1 MWVIAISLAVVAAV
15 ASGLAPAPAILIFA
29 LIVVVAASVL
39 RPGFALGAV
48 VVSALIMS
56 GLQTTITLPSQASLL
71 TRAFIAVFALST
83 LLRLRRGSRTSAHL
97 TPFII
102 WAGILLVSTLVAA
115 SDRIL
120 ALQGF
125 WTYLCGPAAFLAIL
139 YSDLCEKTL
148 ARVSMAIGAL
158 IVLQLPVVLY
168 QNLFVA
174 TKVDEIGG
182 TFGKIGGTSLQ
193 AIVMGFA
200 WTVAVALVNGK
211 RRIWLVPIAVAV
223 ATVLLVS
230 EAKAG
235 FLFCAIG
242 TIAVGLATGVLTRRF
257 ATVSIRYAAIAAG
270 AVAALYAGYA
280 YAGSV
285 LKGGERGAIN
295 LLASMSTTGSVV
307 RYLFSHG
314 PQGQAGRLEGVR
326 LALMQGRSALA
337 DALIGRG
344 PGLLSSSTLLGG
356 TSAFLAATGATFEW
370 STSLTRSIL
379 EIGILGTAMYALV
392 VVAAAWTASDSWK
405 PRVEAISIP
414 LVAAC
419 VGLATVYL
427 VAGVYAAAWH
437 SDAVA
442 ILFWC
447 VLGIVAKWGQ
457 LRRAASS
464 GSGEGAPSGPAPAIV
479 A

>member
-1 MWVIAISLAVVAAV
+1 MWFATIGLAIVAAV
-15 ASGLAPAPAILIFA
+15 ASGFAPAPAILLFA
-29 LIVVVAASVL
+29 VVVVVAASVL

-48 VVSALIMS
+48 VFSALIMS
-56 GLQTTITLPSQASLL
+56 GLQTAITLPTQASLL
-71 TRAFIAVFALST
+71 TRVFIAVFALST
-83 LLRLRRGSRTSAHL
+83 MLRLRRGMRVSAHL

-102 WAGILLVSTLVAA
+102 WAGILAVSTMVAV

-120 ALQGF
+120 SLQGF
-125 WTYLCGPAAFLAIL
+125 WTYLCGPVAFLAIL
-139 YSDLCEKTL
+139 YSDLCESTL
-148 ARVSMAIGAL
+148 KKLSLAIAGLMA
-158 IVLQLPVVLY
+158 LQLPVVLY

-182 TFGKIGGTSLQ
+182 TFGKVGGTSLQ
-193 AIVMGFA
+193 AIIMGFT
-200 WTVAVALVNGK
+200 WTVAIALLAGK
-211 RRIWLVPIAVAV
+211 RRVWLVPIAAAV
-223 ATVLLVS
+223 VTVLLVS

-242 TIAVGLATGVLTRRF
+242 TVAAGLAIGVLTRRF
-257 ATVSIRYAAIAAG
+257 ATVSIKYTAIAAG
-270 AVAALYAGYA
+270 AVAALFAGYA

-295 LLASMSTTGSVV
+295 LLASMSTSGAVV

-370 STSLTRSIL
+370 ATSLTRSIL
-379 EIGILGTAMYALV
+379 ETGILGTLTYAV
-392 VVAAAWTASDSWK
+392 VVAAAVWTVSDSWK
-405 PRVEAISIP
+405 PRVGELGTAV
-414 LVAAC
+414 VAAC
-419 VGLATVYL
+419 VGLAAVYL
-427 VAGVYAAAWH
+427 VAGVYASAWH

-442 ILFWC
+442 VTFWC
-447 VLGIVAKWGQ
+447 VMGIAAKWGQ
-457 LRRAASS
+457 VRRAAAMASS
-464 GSGEGAPSGPAPAIV
+464 PVEETSATAAV
-479 A
+479 

>member
-1 MWVIAISLAVVAAV
+1 MWAIALALAAVAAV
-15 ASGLAPAPAILIFA
+15 AAGLAPTPAILIFA

-48 VVSALIMS
+48 IVSALIMS
-56 GLQTTITLPSQASLL
+56 GLQTAVALPSQASLL

-83 LLRLRRGSRTSAHL
+83 LLRLRRGSRVSAHL
-97 TPFII
+97 TPFLV
-102 WAGILLVSTLVAA
+102 WAGILTVSTLVAA
-115 SDRIL
+115 SDKLL
-120 ALQGF
+120 AVQGL
-125 WTYLCGPAAFLAIL
+125 WTYLCGPAVFLAIL
-139 YSDLCEKTL
+139 YSDLCERTL
-148 ARVSMAIGAL
+148 ARVSLAVATL
-158 IVLQLPVVLY
+158 VAAQLPVVLY

-182 TFGKIGGTSLQ
+182 TFGKVGGTSLQ
-193 AIVMGFA
+193 AIVMGLV
-200 WTVAVALVNGK
+200 WTAAIALLTGK
-211 RRIWLVPIAVAV
+211 RRMWLVPIAAAV
-223 ATVLLVS
+223 VTVLLVS

-235 FLFCAIG
+235 FLFCAVG
-242 TIAVGLATGVLTRRF
+242 TIAVGLSTGVLTRRF
-257 ATVSIRYAAIAAG
+257 ATVSIRYATIAAG
-270 AVAALYAGYA
+270 LVAALYAGYA
-280 YAGSV
+280 YAGSI
-285 LKGGERGAIN
+285 LKGGERGAYN

-326 LALMQGRSALA
+326 LALVQGRSALA

-379 EIGILGTAMYALV
+379 EIGILGTIMYAIV
-392 VVAAAWTASDSWK
+392 VGAAVWTVSDSWK
-405 PRVEAISIP
+405 PRAEEISKP
-414 LVAAC
+414 VVAAAI
-419 VGLATVYL
+419 GLATVYL
-427 VAGVYAAAWH
+427 IAGVYAAAWH

-447 VLGIVAKWGQ
+447 VMGVAAKWGQ
-457 LRRAASS
+457 LRRAAAAAH
-464 GSGEGAPSGPAPAIV
+464 GDEPVPAPIGF
-479 A
+479 